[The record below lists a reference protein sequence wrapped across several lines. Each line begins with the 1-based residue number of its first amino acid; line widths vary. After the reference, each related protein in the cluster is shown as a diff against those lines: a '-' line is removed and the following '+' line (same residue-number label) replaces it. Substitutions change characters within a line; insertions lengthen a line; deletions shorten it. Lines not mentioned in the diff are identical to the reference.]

1 MSKKNSIN
9 TVGVLGAGLMGHG
22 IAHSICSSGLDVIM
36 IDTSKK
42 NLNIAL
48 DNIKKIL
55 HLNLKS
61 EKISENEY
69 SKALERITLSI
80 DYDLLKEC
88 DMIIEAVYENREL
101 KQKIIS
107 NIESIVS
114 QDCIFASN
122 TSTIPIT
129 ILAETFIR
137 KDKFIGMHFFSPV
150 DRMKLVE
157 LIMGKMTSQATLRTA
172 MDFIK
177 IIKKEPIVVNDGPGF
192 FTTRVF
198 QCFTNEGMIMLSEG
212 IDPICIEKLA
222 KEAGYPIGPLAILDE
237 ISIRLASHIRDQ
249 IRKYSAEKNKIT
261 DQPYD
266 EVIDRMINKLG
277 REGRKNGAG
286 FYEYPINGKKYLWPG
301 LKNYFPR
308 SKSNFLK
315 KDIKDRLYFSQ
326 AIETLKCFEEGII
339 QSYEDANKGSLLGWG
354 FPSKT
359 GGIINFIK
367 SYGMNNFME
376 QSNKLAK
383 KYGNRFNCPS
393 IIKSMADS

>member
-1 MSKKNSIN
+1 MLQINKLKASVGKNQII
-9 TVGVLGAGLMGHG
+9 T
-22 IAHSICSSGLDVIM
+22 GLDMSVNAGETHAIMGPNGSGKSTLAQVIAGHPDYQ
-36 IDTSKK
+36 IDEG
-42 NLNIAL
+42 NIFFKEKDL
-48 DNIKKIL
+48 
-55 HLNLKS
+55 S
-61 EKISENEY
+61 E
-69 SKALERITLSI
+69 LEPEIRSREGIFLGFQYPVEI
-80 DYDLLKEC
+80 PGVNNAYLLKA
-88 DMIIEAVYENREL
+88 AVNA
-101 KQKIIS
+101 K
-107 NIESIVS
+107 
-114 QDCIFASN
+114 
-122 TSTIPIT
+122 
-129 ILAETFIR
+129 R
-137 KDKFIGMHFFSPV
+137 KHQGQEEINA
-150 DRMKLVE
+150 VE
-157 LIMGKMTSQATLRTA
+157 FL
-172 MDFIK
+172 
-177 IIKKEPIVVNDGPGF
+177 
-192 FTTRVF
+192 
-198 QCFTNEGMIMLSEG
+198 
-212 IDPICIEKLA
+212 KLA
-222 KEAGYPIGPLAILDE
+222 KEIMTKLEMKHEFLNRGINEGFSGGEKKRNEILQMALLEPSLAILDE

-301 LKNYFPR
+301 LKNHFPR

-376 QSNKLAK
+376 QSNELAK

-393 IIKSMADS
+393 IIKSMADL